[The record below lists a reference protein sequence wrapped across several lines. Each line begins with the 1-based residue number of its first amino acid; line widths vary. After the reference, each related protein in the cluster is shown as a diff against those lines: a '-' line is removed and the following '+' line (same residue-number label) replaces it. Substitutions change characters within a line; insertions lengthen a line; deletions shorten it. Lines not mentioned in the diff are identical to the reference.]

1 MEQSYDRTIEY
12 EVKNH
17 RILELMLKIIRYINA
32 GNSSTVVLTETAY
45 FQTEVT
51 FEEKEKKAERV
62 KFYLGL

>member
-1 MEQSYDRTIEY
+1 MEQNYDRMIEY

-51 FEEKEKKAERV
+51 FEEKEQKT
-62 KFYLGL
+62 